1 MKNYMKKNKFL
12 SISIV
17 ILLIMVIVDYT
28 YALLALENTFDQV
41 ISMLLIVPPI
51 FILIGLFDVWVPRE
65 TIIKLMGEESKLK
78 GLLLAFFLGAFSAGP
93 TIAAFPLAM
102 IMINKGAK
110 YSNVMFFLMVW
121 SSLKLPIILF
131 QVTTIGLKLSL
142 IINISMLFVFILGV
156 LVYDMIFTKDELK
169 EIEAKSLE
177 YSKA

>member
-1 MKNYMKKNKFL
+1 MKNYAKKNKFL
-12 SISIV
+12 SISII

-28 YALLALENTFDQV
+28 YALIALENTFDQI

-51 FILIGLFDVWVPRE
+51 FILIGLFDVWIPRE
-65 TIIKLMGEESKLK
+65 TIIKLMGEKSKFK

-102 IMINKGAK
+102 IMIKKGAK

-142 IINISMLFVFILGV
+142 IINLSMLFVFVLGV

-169 EIEAKSLE
+169 DIEAKAIE